1 MDYKEIILKTIDH
14 MKNKGQIP
22 TKKGVA
28 AFLEVILDRPRNYFL
43 SIMEGMELQIEEGV

>member
-1 MDYKEIILKTIDH
+1 MDHKEIILKAIDH
-14 MKNKGQIP
+14 MKNKGETP

-43 SIMEGMELQIEEGV
+43 SIMEGMNLQIEEGI

>member
-1 MDYKEIILKTIDH
+1 MNHKEIILKAIEH
-14 MKNKGQIP
+14 MRNKGKIP

-43 SIMEGMELQIEEGV
+43 SIMDEMELNIEEGV